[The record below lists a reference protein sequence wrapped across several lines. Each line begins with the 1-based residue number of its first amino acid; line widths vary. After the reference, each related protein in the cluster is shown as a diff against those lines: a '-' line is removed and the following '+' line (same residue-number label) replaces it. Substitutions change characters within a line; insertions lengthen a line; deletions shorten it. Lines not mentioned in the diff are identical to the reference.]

1 VGYYLGI
8 AVASLISVFNP
19 EIVAIGGQIAK
30 AGAPLFDAIH
40 HAARDYA
47 LPTLLEDCHI
57 VPAERIED
65 AGILGGAA
73 LAWQA
78 VEARR

>member
-1 VGYYLGI
+1 V
-8 AVASLISVFNP
+8 
-19 EIVAIGGQIAK
+19 
-30 AGAPLFDAIH
+30 
-40 HAARDYA
+40 RDYA
-47 LPTLLEDCHI
+47 LPTLLQDCQI

>member
-1 VGYYLGI
+1 
-8 AVASLISVFNP
+8 
-19 EIVAIGGQIAK
+19 
-30 AGAPLFDAIH
+30 
-40 HAARDYA
+40 
-47 LPTLLEDCHI
+47 

-78 VEARR
+78 VEAR

>member
-1 VGYYLGI
+1 
-8 AVASLISVFNP
+8 
-19 EIVAIGGQIAK
+19 
-30 AGAPLFDAIH
+30 
-40 HAARDYA
+40 
-47 LPTLLEDCHI
+47 